1 MKDEFGNGNYTL
13 SQYVIYINIFEC
25 RRNTTFDKKLD
36 ELALDEMSLDKPTSH
51 AHTQCFPSFV
61 GYGYM

>member
-1 MKDEFGNGNYTL
+1 MKDKFGNGNYTL

-36 ELALDEMSLDKPTSH
+36 ELALDEMSLDKPSP
-51 AHTQCFPSFV
+51 HTHT
-61 GYGYM
+61 